1 MFLTFGSMI
10 TQYPDI
16 LKFDIASG
24 GGFTTDEN
32 GDRVPVDPVLTSY
45 EFKCRAETPKA
56 NQRKTID
63 GVLIDSTY
71 VVFGIVGIP
80 RLMINQDISITFPD
94 GFIFNGTVKY
104 QNKGQL
110 NTTTWV

>member
-1 MFLTFGSMI
+1 MV

-16 LKFDIASG
+16 LKFSITSG
-24 GGFTTDEN
+24 GGFTTDGN
-32 GDRVPVDPVLTSY
+32 GDRVPIAPTLTPF
-45 EFKCRAETPKA
+45 EFKCRAETPRASQK
-56 NQRKTID
+56 KTID
-63 GVLIDSTY
+63 GVVIDCTY
-71 VVFGIVGIP
+71 VVYGRVEIP
-80 RLMINQDISITFPD
+80 RLLINQAISITFPD